1 MSSREIAQ
9 TLSFAAFWHVQ
20 RSFLPFFLSFFL
32 LLRKLLCTKILP
44 SRRSSS
50 NATRDSAFA
59 NVYRARVSVFLC
71 TVRDRVSHTQRE
83 PCVARKLMYTHV
95 YNIYLYMYQTVISFF
110 PYLEAT
116 SLQAVSTK
124 RNSFE
129 FQRIVLVPAIDRSP
143 RLTGY
148 DRAAI
153 SSVINFSL
161 SP

>member
-1 MSSREIAQ
+1 MTIEIKAHRAE
-9 TLSFAAFWHVQ
+9 TRRIGVVARDRADTLVRGVLARASTFLPSFLSF
-20 RSFLPFFLSFFL
+20 FFL

-83 PCVARKLMYTHV
+83 PCVARKLTYTHV

-110 PYLEAT
+110 LT
-116 SLQAVSTK
+116 SK
-124 RNSFE
+124 RPLFKR
-129 FQRIVLVPAIDRSP
+129 FQRNEIRSSFN
-143 RLTGY
+143 G
-148 DRAAI
+148 
-153 SSVINFSL
+153 SSL
-161 SP
+161 SRRSIGRHD